1 MLRKVKHTNVIGVV
15 LGISGCLGMTLTL
28 PSLPAIAQVS
38 YWGNDYRACA
48 GRLLRLGI
56 NAEEAAQAC
65 AQVLRPREFSTC
77 VTRIQKQTQIAATD
91 ILPSC
96 RLARRPD
103 DLGTCVVGISASKK
117 EAFDPSIL
125 NYCNRSL
132 LPVRFAQCVVGLR
145 SEVDFSA
152 LQAMDT
158 CIDGSDKLGGLLP
171 SFIPA
176 NQTPIE
182 TPSQPTNEFNRT
194 FETTPI
200 APQPTPVPQKIVPQ
214 RN

>member
-1 MLRKVKHTNVIGVV
+1 VV
-15 LGISGCLGMTLTL
+15 AGITGWLGMVLNQ
-28 PSLPAIAQVS
+28 SAIARVS
-38 YWGNDYRACA
+38 YLGNDYRGCA
-48 GRLLRLGI
+48 ISLLRLSV
-56 NAEEAAQAC
+56 NAETVAQAC
-65 AQVLRPREFSTC
+65 AEVLSPREFATC
-77 VTRIQKQTQIAATD
+77 VTKIQKQTQVAAID

-96 RLARRPD
+96 RLARRPN
-103 DLGTCVVGISASKK
+103 DLAACVVGINASKK

-132 LPVRFAQCVVGLR
+132 LPLRFAQCVVGLR

-152 LQAMDT
+152 VQAMDT
-158 CIDGSDKLGGLLP
+158 CIDASDKLGGLLP

-176 NQTPIE
+176 RRTPVGTPTQPSNQ
-182 TPSQPTNEFNRT
+182 FNRT

-200 APQPTPVPQKIVPQ
+200 QPVPIQPTPIPQ